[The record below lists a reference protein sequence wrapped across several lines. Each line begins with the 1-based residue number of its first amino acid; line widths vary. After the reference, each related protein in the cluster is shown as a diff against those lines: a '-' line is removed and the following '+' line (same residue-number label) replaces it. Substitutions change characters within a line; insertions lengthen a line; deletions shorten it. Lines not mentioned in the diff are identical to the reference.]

1 MVDPREQ
8 HRQLYRRQSNSNYT
22 GNYTGGNRTTTITEI
37 TAEELTT
44 FNNFYLLQLYDYTTT
59 CSTWQRFASSWTRST
74 TNCLTWQRL
83 ASCSPTPSSNNGG
96 VTKQHNPYL
105 YNTTTTTSA
114 VEPQTM
120 WRRFCST
127 WTTRFCSI
135 ERWGGKQPTSA
146 AFHAKHSACNALLG
160 FSLFSSD
167 AAIHLRTRL
176 RRTSTPAKPY

>member
-1 MVDPREQ
+1 MSFITIFPSINMVDPREQ

-37 TAEELTT
+37 TAEELTN

-83 ASCSPTPSSNNGG
+83 ASCTPTPSSNNGG

-105 YNTTTTTSA
+105 YNTTTNY
-114 VEPQTM
+114 VC
-120 WRRFCST
+120 R
-127 WTTRFCSI
+127 
-135 ERWGGKQPTSA
+135 
-146 AFHAKHSACNALLG
+146 
-160 FSLFSSD
+160 
-167 AAIHLRTRL
+167 
-176 RRTSTPAKPY
+176 